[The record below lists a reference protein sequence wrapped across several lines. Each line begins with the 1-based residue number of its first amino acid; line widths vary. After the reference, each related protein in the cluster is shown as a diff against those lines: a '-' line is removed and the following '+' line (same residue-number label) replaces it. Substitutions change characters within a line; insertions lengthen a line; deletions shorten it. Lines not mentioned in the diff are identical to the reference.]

1 MGKRIVRL
9 ILLILGVLA
18 LLGATLF
25 VALRWGSLPAEI
37 PTNYDGA
44 GRPDGFSGKG
54 ALWGMLATGWAMFAL
69 TAVIARVPALWKQNG
84 GFVRVNALRIGGKT
98 VLDPN
103 WLSLDLMST
112 ELALLFSYLTLC
124 SALCRPLGA
133 WFMPAVLAV
142 MLLSFVLPSVFRE
155 VLS

>member
-1 MGKRIVRL
+1 MTKRIVRL
-9 ILLILGVLA
+9 VLLLLGILA

-25 VALRWGSLPAEI
+25 VALRWGSIPAEI

-44 GRPDGFSGKG
+44 GRPEEYSGKG

-69 TAVIARVPALWKQNG
+69 TAAIARVPALRKQNG
-84 GFVRVNALRIGGKT
+84 GFVRVNNLRIGGKT
-98 VLDPN
+98 IGAN
-103 WLSLDLMST
+103 WLSLDLLST

-133 WFMPAVLAV
+133 WLLPVFFGM
-142 MLLSFVLPSVFRE
+142 MLLSFVVPSFLLGSE
-155 VLS
+155 